1 MEWKDVAGTVGKVA
15 PMLGTLIG
23 GPAGAAV
30 GSIIAS
36 ALGTPSTPDAVEAAI
51 ASNPDALIKLRQI
64 ESDRVTRLQE
74 LLTDQAKVEIQA
86 EAADRAS
93 ARLMQT
99 EQPSRM
105 PAVLTAGVGLG
116 FLATLAALFWL
127 PIPSENGDTI
137 VYMCGQL
144 AAAFA
149 ACLAFWV
156 GTTRQSENKT
166 HMLARGSAGR

>member
-1 MEWKDVAGTVGKVA
+1 MDWKDLGQVVGRAA
-15 PMLGTLIG
+15 PMLGTLLG

-30 GSIIAS
+30 GSMIAS
-36 ALGTPSTPDAVEAAI
+36 ALGTQPTPDAVESAI
-51 ASNPDALIKLRQI
+51 AGNPDALIKLRQI
-64 ESDRVTRLQE
+64 EANRAIRFQE
-74 LLTDQAKVEIQA
+74 LLTEQAKTEIQA

-93 ARLMQT
+93 ARQMQT
-99 EQPSRM
+99 AQPSRM
-105 PAVLTAGVGLG
+105 PALLTTGVGLG
-116 FLATLAALFWL
+116 FLITLAALFWV
-127 PIPSENGDTI
+127 PIPIQNRDTI

-166 HMLARGSAGR
+166 QMLAQAGPIK

>member
-1 MEWKDVAGTVGKVA
+1 MEWKDLATTVGKAA

-30 GSIIAS
+30 GSLIAS
-36 ALGTPSTPDAVEAAI
+36 ALGTQATPDAVESII
-51 ASNPDALIKLRQI
+51 ASNPDALVKLREI
-64 ESDRVTRLQE
+64 EANRSIRFQE
-74 LLTDQAKVEIQA
+74 LIAEQAKAEIQA
-86 EAADRAS
+86 EVADRDS
-93 ARLMQT
+93 ARKMQT
-99 EQPSRM
+99 AQPSRM
-105 PAVLTAGVGLG
+105 PAILTIGVAAG

-127 PIPSENGDTI
+127 PIPAENRDTI

-166 HMLARGSAGR
+166 HLLAQSTKP

>member
-1 MEWKDVAGTVGKVA
+1 MEWKDLGQVVGRAA
-15 PMLGTLIG
+15 PMLGTLLC

-30 GSIIAS
+30 GSMIAS
-36 ALGTPSTPDAVEAAI
+36 ALGTQPTPDAVESAI
-51 ASNPDALIKLRQI
+51 AGNPDALVKLSQI
-64 ESDRVTRLQE
+64 EANRASRFQE
-74 LLTDQAKVEIQA
+74 LLTEQAKTEIQA

-93 ARLMQT
+93 ARQMQT
-99 EQPSRM
+99 AQPSRM
-105 PAVLTAGVGLG
+105 PALLTTGVGLG
-116 FLATLAALFWL
+116 FLLTLAALFWL
-127 PIPSENGDTI
+127 PIPAENRDTI

-166 HMLARGSAGR
+166 ALLAQSSPIK

>member
-1 MEWKDVAGTVGKVA
+1 MEWKDLGQVVGKAA

-23 GPAGAAV
+23 GPAGAAI

-36 ALGTPSTPDAVEAAI
+36 AIGTQATPDAVEAAL
-51 ASNPDALIKLRQI
+51 ASNPDALIRLRQM
-64 ESDRVTRLQE
+64 EANRTVRLQE
-74 LLTDQAKVEIQA
+74 LIAEQAKAQIQA
-86 EAADRAS
+86 ETADRAS
-93 ARLMQT
+93 ARQMQT
-99 EQPSRM
+99 AQPSRM
-105 PAVLTAGVGLG
+105 PALLTCGVGLG
-116 FLATLAALFWL
+116 FLLTLAALFWL
-127 PIPSENGDTI
+127 PIPAENRDTI

-166 HMLARGSAGR
+166 QMLAQASPIK

>member
-1 MEWKDVAGTVGKVA
+1 MEWKDLAQIVGKSA
-15 PMLGTLIG
+15 PMLGTLIA

-30 GSIIAS
+30 GGLIAS
-36 ALGTPSTPDAVEAAI
+36 AIGTTAAPDAIQSALVA
-51 ASNPDALIKLRQI
+51 NPDALLKLREI
-64 ESDRVTRLQE
+64 EANQATRFQE
-74 LLTDQAKVEIQA
+74 LVTEQAKAEIQA

-93 ARLMQT
+93 ARQMQT
-99 EQPSRM
+99 AQPSRM
-105 PAVLTAGVGLG
+105 PALLTCGVGAG
-116 FLATLAALFWL
+116 FLITLGALFFF
-127 PIPSENGDTI
+127 PIPSANRDTI

-166 HMLARGSAGR
+166 HLLAQGGVK

>member
-1 MEWKDVAGTVGKVA
+1 MEWKDLSGVIGKAA

-30 GSIIAS
+30 GSLIAS
-36 ALGTPSTPDAVEAAI
+36 ALGTSATPDAVESALVA
-51 ASNPDALIKLRQI
+51 NPESLIKLREI
-64 ESDRVTRLQE
+64 EANRSIRFQE
-74 LLTDQAKVEIQA
+74 LIAEQAKVEIQT
-86 EAADRAS
+86 EAADRDS
-93 ARLMQT
+93 ARRMQT
-99 EQPSRM
+99 SQPSLM
-105 PAVLTAGVGLG
+105 PAILTCGVAVG
-116 FLATLAALFWL
+116 FIVTMGALFFF
-127 PIPSENGDTI
+127 PIPTENRDTI

-166 HMLARGSAGR
+166 HLLAQSSPPK

>member
-1 MEWKDVAGTVGKVA
+1 MDWKDLGQVVGRAA
-15 PMLGTLIG
+15 PMLGTLLG

-30 GSIIAS
+30 GSMIAS
-36 ALGTPSTPDAVEAAI
+36 ALGTQPTPDAVESAI
-51 ASNPDALIKLRQI
+51 AGNPDALIKLRQI
-64 ESDRVTRLQE
+64 EANRAIRFQE
-74 LLTDQAKVEIQA
+74 LLTEQAKTEIQA

-93 ARLMQT
+93 ARQMQT
-99 EQPSRM
+99 AQPSRM
-105 PAVLTAGVGLG
+105 PALLTTGVGLG
-116 FLATLAALFWL
+116 FLLTLAALFWL
-127 PIPSENGDTI
+127 PIPAENRDTI

-166 HMLARGSAGR
+166 ALLAQSSPIK

>member
-1 MEWKDVAGTVGKVA
+1 M
-15 PMLGTLIG
+15 
-23 GPAGAAV
+23 
-30 GSIIAS
+30 
-36 ALGTPSTPDAVEAAI
+36 
-51 ASNPDALIKLRQI
+51 
-64 ESDRVTRLQE
+64 
-74 LLTDQAKVEIQA
+74 
-86 EAADRAS
+86 
-93 ARLMQT
+93 
-99 EQPSRM
+99 
-105 PAVLTAGVGLG
+105 GLG

-166 HMLARGSAGR
+166 HMLARGSAGK

>member
-1 MEWKDVAGTVGKVA
+1 MEWKDLAGVVGKAA

-30 GSIIAS
+30 GGLIAS
-36 ALGTPSTPDAVEAAI
+36 ALGTQATPDAIESAI

-64 ESDRVTRLQE
+64 EADRSVRFQE
-74 LLTDQAKVEIQA
+74 LITEQAKVEIQT
-86 EAADRAS
+86 EAADRDS
-93 ARLMQT
+93 ARRMQT
-99 EQPSRM
+99 SQLSLM
-105 PAVLTAGVGLG
+105 PAILTCGVALG
-116 FLATLAALFWL
+116 FIITMGALFFF
-127 PIPSENGDTI
+127 PIPTENRDTI

-166 HMLARGSAGR
+166 HLLAQTTKP